1 MSYCINP
8 ACPQPQNPNS
18 VKKCQACGSELILRD
33 RYKIIKPLGKGG
45 FGATFL
51 AKDTSLPGDPICV
64 IKELCPSTTTASV
77 LEMARKLLL
86 NFSNKTEI

>member
-1 MSYCINP
+1 MNYCINP
-8 ACPQPQNPNS
+8 TCPQPQNPDS
-18 VKKCQACGSELILRD
+18 VNVCQACGSKLILHK

-64 IKELCPSTTTASV
+64 IKQLCPSTTTTSV
-77 LEMARKLLL
+77 LDMARQL
-86 NFSNKTEI
+86 FER